1 MQVKEL
7 DGVKVTK
14 NETGIYFD
22 DELVLLKDFLVYY
35 LMYALDLENKEQ
47 AEKRYDTLTA
57 LQLVAIY
64 AVTQKNKE

>member
-14 NETGIYFD
+14 NEIGIYFN

-47 AEKRYDTLTA
+47 AEKRYNTLTA

-64 AVTQKNKE
+64 AVTQKK